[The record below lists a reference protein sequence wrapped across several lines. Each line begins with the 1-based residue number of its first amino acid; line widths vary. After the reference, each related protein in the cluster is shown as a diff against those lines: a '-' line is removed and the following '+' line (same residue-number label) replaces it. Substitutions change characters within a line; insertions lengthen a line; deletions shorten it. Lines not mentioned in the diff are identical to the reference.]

1 MTTPPIVC
9 GVDDQYAG
17 VLQTLMRSIAAVH
30 SGHAA
35 ALRMIVI
42 HSDLSDAPRRQIASL
57 AERIGLGLDFFQ
69 VDSAGDHP
77 VSKWIS
83 QAAYLRLAIPE
94 AASGADRALYLDCDT
109 LVLDDLRPL
118 LDADLGGSPLGA
130 VRDAHNPT
138 VGQGWALPGHAKLGI
153 PAGRTYFNSGVMLF
167 DLARCAATGLFDR
180 ATQFLTDHPDH
191 VLLWDQDALNVAA
204 DDDWHRLDPAWNT
217 FATSPLTELPDF
229 FHHAEATPLADL
241 LADEAHAKIL
251 HFAGPDKPWQDTYP
265 AHRLREWWRSYAE
278 AL

>member
-17 VLQTLMRSIAAVH
+17 PLQTLMRSIAAAH
-30 SGHAA
+30 PGDA

-42 HSDLSDAPRRQIASL
+42 HSDLSDGLRRQIASL
-57 AERIGLGLDFFQ
+57 ADRTGLALDFFK
-69 VDSAGDHP
+69 VDSAGHP

-94 AASGADRALYLDCDT
+94 AASGADRVLYLDCDT

-118 LDADLGGSPLGA
+118 LDADLGPSPLGA

-138 VGQGWALPGHAKLGI
+138 VGQGWALPGHAELGI
-153 PAGRTYFNSGVMLF
+153 PTGRTYFNSGVMLF
-167 DLARCAATGLFDR
+167 DLARCNKVSLFDR
-180 ATQFLTDHPDH
+180 AVQFLTDHPDH

-204 DDDWHRLDPAWNT
+204 DDDWLRLDPAWNT

-241 LADEAHAKIL
+241 LAEEAHAKIL

-265 AHRLREWWRSYAE
+265 AHPLRERWRSYAE
-278 AL
+278 AV